1 MNIILIGFMGVGK
14 STVGRLLASEL
25 KLNYLD
31 TDQLIEQTEARTISE
46 IFRTEGE
53 EHFRSLET
61 EVLETLQDYDNFVL
75 STGGGIVLK
84 EENVAL
90 LKIMGPII
98 LLTADPAAIYERIK
112 QETYRPLLQTADPP
126 AEIIKLLERRRPFY
140 ERAAEYTVDT
150 STAAPGEAAKEIIT
164 WLRSK

>member
-25 KLNYLD
+25 ALSLLD
-31 TDQLIEQTEARTISE
+31 TDQLIEQTEARAISE
-46 IFRTEGE
+46 IFRTDGE
-53 EHFRSLET
+53 EHFRGLET

-90 LKIMGPII
+90 LKTMGPII
-98 LLTADPAAIYERIK
+98 LLTADPAVIYERIK
-112 QETYRPLLQTADPP
+112 NETHRPLLETADPQ
-126 AEIIKLLERRRPFY
+126 AEITRILERRRPFY
-140 ERAAEYTVDT
+140 ARAAEHTVDT
-150 STAAPGEAAKEIIT
+150 SQAAPGEAAKEIIT

>member
-25 KLNYLD
+25 ALSFLD
-31 TDQLIEQTEARTISE
+31 TDQLIEQTETRAISE

-53 EHFRSLET
+53 EHFRALET

-90 LKIMGPII
+90 LKAMGPVV
-98 LLTADPAAIYERIK
+98 LLTADPAVIFERIRH
-112 QETYRPLLQTADPP
+112 ETQRPLLQVADPQ
-126 AEIIKLLERRRPFY
+126 AEIIKILEQRQPFY
-140 ERAAEYTVDT
+140 GRTAEHTVDT
-150 STAAPGEAAKEIIT
+150 SQAAPGAAAKEIIT